1 MRLVIMRHCR
11 AATVGSYADADR
23 PLLPAGVEQAESA
36 GRVLLRFGPRPATVL
51 TSPLRRCRETAAH
64 VAGML
69 QLPESA
75 IHVVDVLAPGGSP
88 RRILH
93 AVAEHAQA
101 DVLVIGH
108 QPDLEMLAAFL
119 LTGRG
124 AARLRL
130 RPGGCACFELADGA
144 RPAYLDWCLLPEQIE
159 AIASAGAD
167 G

>member
-11 AATVGSYADADR
+11 AATGAYADADR

-64 VAGML
+64 VAGVL

-75 IHVVDVLAPGGSP
+75 IHVKDVLAPGSSP
-88 RRILH
+88 RRVLH

-101 DVLVIGH
+101 DVLAIGH

-130 RPGGCACFELADGA
+130 RPGGCACFELAGGA
-144 RPAYLDWCLLPEQIE
+144 PPAHLDWCLLPEQIE
-159 AIASAGAD
+159 LIASAGAN